1 MFSSDAILGFFFISL
16 ICIGLMGNLVL
27 FTLYI
32 DTFLTQSCL
41 KKPID
46 VIFIHLT
53 LVNVLTILF
62 KLIPDVM
69 PSFGERYFLD
79 DVGCKTTLY
88 IYRVTRVFPS
98 VRPLSWVCSKL
109 SPSILLILS
118 GHGLDLNSL
127 CALEGMMLKLKLQ
140 YYGHLMGRVDS
151 VEKTHGFLLT
161 DL

>member
-1 MFSSDAILGFFFISL
+1 MKIMFSSDAILGFFFIFL

-27 FTLYI
+27 FILYI

-79 DVGCKTTLY
+79 DVGQGPDSHKIFHKSPVFFSFILNCFGGWEPGQRLHPGRSGCVLSAASCPSPIRDTLLA
-88 IYRVTRVFPS
+88 R
-98 VRPLSWVCSKL
+98 WW
-109 SPSILLILS
+109 
-118 GHGLDLNSL
+118 
-127 CALEGMMLKLKLQ
+127 
-140 YYGHLMGRVDS
+140 
-151 VEKTHGFLLT
+151 
-161 DL
+161 